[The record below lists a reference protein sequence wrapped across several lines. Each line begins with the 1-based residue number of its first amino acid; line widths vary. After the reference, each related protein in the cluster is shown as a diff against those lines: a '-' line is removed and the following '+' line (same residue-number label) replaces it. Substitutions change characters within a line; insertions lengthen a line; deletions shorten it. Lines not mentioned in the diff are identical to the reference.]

1 MSKFNESV
9 VLSDL
14 DKHASEFN
22 FPMLDNAY
30 VAFAAGRLSVFVN
43 DEHWALAF
51 EVLGYSIN
59 QGAFVD
65 DLYAFGDCL
74 LREGVLTSFSV
85 LTEMPEAPL
94 VDPATEAW
102 IADWSDWSVSC
113 SSGTFRF
120 RPSRSE
126 YLAAG
131 IHLDCESG
139 PGSLPQK
146 DVLRFFLA
154 RQKASGLFLSEN
166 QLIGELDGCPSMR
179 LLLQTESWQ
188 HPDVANGELPS
199 GTVSFQSLMKVIAEK
214 SASPFVPGNVNTS
227 WPIWDHDAEE

>member
-1 MSKFNESV
+1 MNKFNESL

-43 DEHWALAF
+43 EDHWALAF

-59 QGAFVD
+59 RAAFVD

-74 LREGVLTSFSV
+74 PREGVLTSFSV
-85 LTEMPEAPL
+85 LTEASQAPL
-94 VDPATEAW
+94 IDPATEAW
-102 IADWSDWSVSC
+102 IADWSDWSI
-113 SSGTFRF
+113 SSSSDTFRF

-126 YLAAG
+126 YSSAG
-131 IHLDCESG
+131 IHLEGESG

-146 DVLRFFLA
+146 DVLRFFIA
-154 RQKASGLFLSEN
+154 EKMTPSLFLSESE
-166 QLIGELDGCPSMR
+166 LIGELNGCPPMR

-188 HPDVANGELPS
+188 HPDVANGEMPS
-199 GTVSFQSLMKVIAEK
+199 ESGSFQSLMKVIAEK
-214 SASPFVPGNVNTS
+214 SASLFVPGNVNTS
-227 WPIWDHDAEE
+227 WPVWDHDAEE